1 MNIIEKEGL
10 VLSGKNGRYLIECD
24 GAEYVCRCGT
34 KIRKTDGRILA
45 GDKVI
50 FRDNGDGN
58 GFITTH
64 LPRKNSLVR
73 PPVANID
80 LLAMVVA
87 PKDPAPYLYNIDLLT
102 VIAEKNGIEC
112 AIIISKSDLADC
124 SEIGEIYQKTKF
136 TVIETSSRDGS
147 GIEDVKKL
155 LKGKICVLC
164 GASGVGKSTL
174 INSLYPHLDLE
185 TGELSERIAR
195 GKNTTRTTEL
205 FPLGGGTY
213 LADTPGFTAVNTELY
228 CTIDHKELHTL
239 FPEFAPYEQDCR
251 YSDCTHTKEKECG
264 ILYAV
269 TEGKIAPQRHESY
282 IKLYNELKNIDRY
295 K

>member
-1 MNIIEKEGL
+1 MIEKEGL
-10 VLSGKNGRYLIECD
+10 VLSGKNGRYTVEAD
-24 GAEYVCRCGT
+24 GCIYICRSGT
-34 KIRKTDGRILA
+34 RVRKNEGKILA
-45 GDKVI
+45 GDRVI

-58 GFITTH
+58 GFIVAMCN
-64 LPRKNSLVR
+64 RKNSLIR

-80 LLAMVVA
+80 MLAMVVA

-124 SEIGEIYQKTKF
+124 AEILEIYKKTPFKVL
-136 TVIETSSRDGS
+136 TTSSEAGI
-147 GIEDVKKL
+147 GIEEAREL
-155 LKGKICVLC
+155 LKNKICVLC

-174 INSLYPHLDLE
+174 LNALYPELELE
-185 TGELSERIAR
+185 TGELSEKIAR

-205 FPLGGGTY
+205 FPLQNGTY

-228 CTIDHKELHTL
+228 CAIDHKELHTL
-239 FPEFAPYEQDCR
+239 FPEFEQYEHECR
-251 YSDCTHTKEKECG
+251 YADCTHTKETECG
-264 ILYAV
+264 IYEAV
-269 TEGKIAPQRHESY
+269 QRGEIARSRHESY
-282 IKLYNELKNIDRY
+282 TKLYGELKSIDRY

>member
-1 MNIIEKEGL
+1 MSIVEKEGL
-10 VLSGKNGRYLIECD
+10 ILSGKNGRYTVEAD
-24 GAEYVCRCGT
+24 GEAVICRSGT
-34 KIRKTDGRILA
+34 RVRKNDGKILA
-45 GDKVI
+45 GDRVI

-58 GFITTH
+58 GFITSL
-64 LPRKNSLVR
+64 LPRRNSLTR

-87 PKDPAPYLYNIDLLT
+87 PKDPAPYLYNIDLLS
-102 VIAEKNGIEC
+102 VIAQKNNIEC

-124 SEIGEIYQKTKF
+124 ANLIEVYQKTPF
-136 TVIETSSRDGS
+136 TVIETSSEN
-147 GIEDVKKL
+147 GIGVEEVRNL

-174 INSLYPHLDLE
+174 INSLYPHLKLE
-185 TGELSERIAR
+185 TGSLSEKIAR

-205 FPLGGGTY
+205 FPLGNGTY

-228 CTIDHKELHTL
+228 CAIEHKELDAL
-239 FPEFAPYEQDCR
+239 FPEFEMHLKNCR
-251 YSDCTHTKEKECG
+251 YTDCTHTKETECG
-264 ILYAV
+264 IADAV
-269 TEGKIAPQRHESY
+269 KDGYIAESRHESY
-282 IKLYNELKNIDRY
+282 KKLYLELKLVDRY

>member
-1 MNIIEKEGL
+1 MSIIEKEGL
-10 VLSGKNGRYLIECD
+10 VLSGKNGLYTLES
-24 GAEYVCRCGT
+24 GGELFACRCGT
-34 KIRKTDGRILA
+34 KTRKTEGRVLA
-45 GDKVI
+45 GDRVI

-58 GFITTH
+58 GFITSH
-64 LPRKNSLVR
+64 LPRENSLVR

-124 SEIGEIYQKTKF
+124 SEIREIYRKTKF
-136 TVIETSSRDGS
+136 TVIETSSQDGS
-147 GIEDVKKL
+147 GIEDVRAL

-174 INSLYPHLDLE
+174 INSLYPHLQLE
-185 TGELSERIAR
+185 TGGLSEKISR

-205 FPLGGGTY
+205 FPLGDKTY

-228 CTIDHKELHTL
+228 CAIDHKELHSL
-239 FPEFAPYEQDCR
+239 FPEFAGYEKDCR
-251 YSDCTHTKEKECG
+251 YSDCTHTKETECG
-264 ILYAV
+264 ILIGV
-269 TEGKIAPQRHESY
+269 KDGVISSERHESY
-282 IKLYNELKNIDRY
+282 KKLYGELKNIDRY

>member
-1 MNIIEKEGL
+1 MSIIEKEGL
-10 VLSGKNGRYLIECD
+10 VLAGKNGRYTIESD
-24 GAEYVCRCGT
+24 GNTFFCRCGT

-45 GDKVI
+45 GDRVI

-64 LPRKNSLVR
+64 LPRKNSLIR

-102 VIAEKNGIEC
+102 VIAEKNNIEC

-124 SEIGEIYQKTKF
+124 EEIIEVYKKTKF
-136 TVIETSSRDGS
+136 SIIETSSES
-147 GIEDVKKL
+147 KKGIEEARKL
-155 LKGKICVLC
+155 LSGKICVLC

-174 INSLYPHLDLE
+174 LNSLYPHLGLE

-195 GKNTTRTTEL
+195 GKNTTRVTEL
-205 FPLGGGTY
+205 FPLGEGTY

-228 CTIDHKELHTL
+228 CAIDHKELHLL
-239 FPEFAPYEQDCR
+239 FPEFEEHEHNCR
-251 YSDCTHTKEKECG
+251 YSDCTHTKETECG
-264 ILYAV
+264 ILKAV
-269 TEGKIAPQRHESY
+269 ENGFISEKRHESY
-282 IKLYNELKNIDRY
+282 KKLYCELKSIDRY

>member
-1 MNIIEKEGL
+1 LSIIEKEGL
-10 VLSGKNGRYLIECD
+10 ILSGQNGRYAVESD
-24 GAEYVCRCGT
+24 GNIIYCRSGT
-34 KIRKTDGRILA
+34 RVRKNDGKILA

-58 GFITTH
+58 GFITSIRERT
-64 LPRKNSLVR
+64 NSLVR

-102 VIAEKNGIEC
+102 VIAEKNNIQC
-112 AIIISKSDLADC
+112 AIFISKSDLADC
-124 SEIGEIYQKTKF
+124 DEIREIYKKTPF
-136 TVIETSSRDGS
+136 SVIETSSKDKIGVDAAK
-147 GIEDVKKL
+147 EL
-155 LKGKICVLC
+155 LHGKICVLC

-174 INSLYPHLDLE
+174 INSLYPQLRLK
-185 TGELSERIAR
+185 TGSLSEKIAR

-205 FPLGGGTY
+205 FSLGDGTY

-228 CTIDHKELHTL
+228 CTIEHKELHTL
-239 FPEFAPYEQDCR
+239 FPEFAEHTYKCR
-251 YSDCTHTKEKECG
+251 YADCTHTKETDCG
-264 ILYAV
+264 IAEAV
-269 TEGKIAPQRHESY
+269 VKGEIAESRHESY
-282 IKLYNELKNIDRY
+282 KKLYFELKSIDRY

>member
-1 MNIIEKEGL
+1 MINIEKEGL
-10 VLSGKNGRYLIECD
+10 ILSGKNGRYTVESD
-24 GAEYVCRCGT
+24 GQIIICRSGT
-34 KIRKTDGRILA
+34 RVRKNDGKICA

-50 FRDNGDGN
+50 FRDNGDGF
-58 GFITTH
+58 GFITSL

-112 AIIISKSDLADC
+112 AVIISKSDLADC
-124 SEIGEIYQKTKF
+124 SEIREIYTKTKIK
-136 TVIETSSRDGS
+136 VVETSSKS
-147 GIEDVKKL
+147 NFGIDEVKTL
-155 LKGKICVLC
+155 LNGKICVLC

-174 INSLYPHLDLE
+174 INALYPHLKLE
-185 TGELSERIAR
+185 TGSLSEKIAR

-205 FPLGGGTY
+205 FSLGSGTY

-228 CTIDHKELHTL
+228 CTIEHKELHSL
-239 FPEFAPYEQDCR
+239 FPEFEEFKSDCR
-251 YSDCTHTKEKECG
+251 YADCTHTKELECG
-264 ILYAV
+264 ILQAV
-269 TEGKIAPQRHESY
+269 NREKIAKSRHESY
-282 IKLYNELKNIDRY
+282 IKLYNELKSIDRY

>member
-1 MNIIEKEGL
+1 MSIVEKEGL
-10 VLSGKNGRYLIECD
+10 ILSGKNGRYTVESGGNIVICRSGTRVRKND
-24 GAEYVCRCGT
+24 G
-34 KIRKTDGRILA
+34 KILA

-58 GFITTH
+58 GFITSL
-64 LPRKNSLVR
+64 LPRKNSLIR

-102 VIAEKNGIEC
+102 VIAQKNDIEC
-112 AIIISKSDLADC
+112 AVIISKSDLADC
-124 SEIGEIYQKTKF
+124 ANIREVYRKTPFK
-136 TVIETSSRDGS
+136 VLETSSADKK
-147 GIEDVKKL
+147 GIEEVREL

-174 INSLYPHLDLE
+174 INSLYPHLELE
-185 TGELSERIAR
+185 TGELSEKISR

-205 FPLGGGTY
+205 FPLGNGTY

-228 CTIDHKELHTL
+228 CAIDHKELHTL
-239 FPEFAPYEQDCR
+239 FPEFSSYKSNCR
-251 YSDCTHTKEKECG
+251 YNDCTHTKEMECG
-264 ILYAV
+264 INEAV
-269 TEGKIAPQRHESY
+269 KNNLIAESRHESY
-282 IKLYNELKNIDRY
+282 NKLYVELKSIDRY

>member
-1 MNIIEKEGL
+1 EKEGL
-10 VLSGKNGRYLIECD
+10 VLSGKNGRYTVEAD
-24 GAEYVCRCGT
+24 GCIYICRSGT
-34 KIRKTDGRILA
+34 RVRKNEGKILA
-45 GDKVI
+45 GDRVI

-58 GFITTH
+58 GFIVAMCN
-64 LPRKNSLVR
+64 RKNSLIR

-80 LLAMVVA
+80 MLAMVVA

-124 SEIGEIYQKTKF
+124 AEILEIYKKTPFKVL
-136 TVIETSSRDGS
+136 TTSSEAGI
-147 GIEDVKKL
+147 GIEEAREL
-155 LKGKICVLC
+155 LKNKICVLC

-174 INSLYPHLDLE
+174 LNALYPELELE
-185 TGELSERIAR
+185 TGELSEKIAR

-205 FPLGGGTY
+205 FPLQNGTY

-228 CTIDHKELHTL
+228 CAIDHKELHTL
-239 FPEFAPYEQDCR
+239 FPEFEQYEHECR
-251 YSDCTHTKEKECG
+251 YADCTHTKETECG
-264 ILYAV
+264 IYEAV
-269 TEGKIAPQRHESY
+269 QRGEIARSRHESY
-282 IKLYNELKNIDRY
+282 TKLYGELKSIDRY